1 MMTELMKE
9 FLVKFLEALMLA
21 LLPLL
26 VSLLVGQL
34 VKVGQDLARKLK
46 ARNAE
51 AYEMVRFAAMA
62 AVKAAEQA
70 NLGGLIEEKKAYAI
84 DYVERFI
91 EKAYGVKVDVE
102 VISQAIEAA
111 VYDEFNRYRAG
122 SIETE
127 AYGED

>member
-26 VSLLVGQL
+26 VSLLVGQ
-34 VKVGQDLARKLK
+34 VVRVGQDLARKLK

-70 NLGGLIEEKKAYAI
+70 NLGGLIEEKKA
-84 DYVERFI
+84 
-91 EKAYGVKVDVE
+91 
-102 VISQAIEAA
+102 
-111 VYDEFNRYRAG
+111 
-122 SIETE
+122 
-127 AYGED
+127 

>member
-26 VSLLVGQL
+26 VSLLVGQ
-34 VKVGQDLARKLK
+34 VVRVGQDLTGKLK

-51 AYEMVRFAAMA
+51 AYGMVRFAAMA

-84 DYVERFI
+84 DYVERYI

-111 VYDEFNRYRAG
+111 VYDEFNKYRNLP
-122 SIETE
+122 IETE
-127 AYGED
+127 EFDEI